1 MKRLKL
7 TNNNQD
13 EVIEEAIKVL
23 NEGGLIVYP
32 TETCYGLGADATN
45 PRALSKLLAYKTFRG
60 SKPISIAVSGILL
73 GPSPYLMKDPFQF
86 ALNH

>member
-45 PRALSKLLAYKTFRG
+45 PRALSGLTHTKHLE
-60 SKPISIAVSGILL
+60 
-73 GPSPYLMKDPFQF
+73 
-86 ALNH
+86 ALNQYQLL